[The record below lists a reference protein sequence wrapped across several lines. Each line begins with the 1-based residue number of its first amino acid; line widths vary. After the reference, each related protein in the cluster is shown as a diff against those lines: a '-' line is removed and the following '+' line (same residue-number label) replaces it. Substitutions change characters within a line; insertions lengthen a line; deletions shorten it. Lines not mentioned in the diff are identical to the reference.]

1 MNLEFFDKQLK
12 IADFSE
18 DFQEYLLNSKS
29 LVIGAGGIGCP
40 LIIYLSSSGFGDIT
54 IFDGDKIET
63 SNLQRQFMYSEK
75 DCGEFK
81 AMIMQEKVSQQY
93 PHIKITSYCENLYE
107 KKLYEIINDF
117 DFIFDATD
125 NFESRYFINDICS
138 EFKKPL
144 ISGGADAMKGIVTY
158 LNFHNDAPCYECIF
172 PRKASLDEQPCDN
185 NGVTPSVLGI
195 VGTMMV
201 SAALKLSFDKNV
213 DCVMTR
219 IDAKTLIVSQSSIKK
234 DICCNICGDR

>member
-75 DCGEFK
+75 DCGNLSNDHVAISRQYSKVIVEF
-81 AMIMQEKVSQQY
+81 I
-93 PHIKITSYCENLYE
+93 
-107 KKLYEIINDF
+107 
-117 DFIFDATD
+117 
-125 NFESRYFINDICS
+125 
-138 EFKKPL
+138 
-144 ISGGADAMKGIVTY
+144 
-158 LNFHNDAPCYECIF
+158 
-172 PRKASLDEQPCDN
+172 
-185 NGVTPSVLGI
+185 
-195 VGTMMV
+195 
-201 SAALKLSFDKNV
+201 
-213 DCVMTR
+213 
-219 IDAKTLIVSQSSIKK
+219 
-234 DICCNICGDR
+234 

>member
-54 IFDGDKIET
+54 IFDGDKIEA

-93 PHIKITSYCENLYE
+93 PHIKITSYC
-107 KKLYEIINDF
+107 
-117 DFIFDATD
+117 A
-125 NFESRYFINDICS
+125 
-138 EFKKPL
+138 
-144 ISGGADAMKGIVTY
+144 
-158 LNFHNDAPCYECIF
+158 
-172 PRKASLDEQPCDN
+172 
-185 NGVTPSVLGI
+185 
-195 VGTMMV
+195 V
-201 SAALKLSFDKNV
+201 SYTHLTLP
-213 DCVMTR
+213 TR
-219 IDAKTLIVSQSSIKK
+219 
-234 DICCNICGDR
+234 